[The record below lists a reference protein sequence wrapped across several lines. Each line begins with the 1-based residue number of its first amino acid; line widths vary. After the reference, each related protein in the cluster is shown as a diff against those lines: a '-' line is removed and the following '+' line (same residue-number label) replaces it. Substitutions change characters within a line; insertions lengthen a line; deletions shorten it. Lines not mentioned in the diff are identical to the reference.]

1 MERGGKR
8 TRGALLGVRL
18 VPSVLLPL
26 LPLLQLAGGAPLGR
40 GLYPMPASVLQ
51 GRGEAQAGCPGLWQS
66 PPCLCYLDRVVNAAR
81 GTWGNRG
88 CRERCV
94 FTSRGRQLSFLPRV
108 PVPAPG
114 DPPPGHGQQEGGCG
128 WVQVGTAL
136 SSRGTLV
143 LEAALRSA
151 LLALERALAEQ
162 QLQRGACGLCA
173 PCLFPPCANLTRLC
187 PQIPPKTY
195 PSTQET
201 LPKHANVAAPSCPLP
216 TRPKVEPGVAQAEV
230 GSRQGGH
237 GDAHGPAVLA
247 APAVPPA
254 VPPSCQAL
262 LDAQALPELPQRN
275 WALSQACAP
284 YQRLCPPE
292 GAQHA
297 CAPLSARLCRH
308 RLQECR
314 SCGHRGD
321 PQANAT
327 APRGR
332 IMGGSVAPQGA
343 WPWLV
348 SVRLHGELMCGGV
361 LVGHSWVLTAAHCFT
376 GNRNELAWTVVVG
389 DHELGKL
396 DVGERAVPVRRIL
409 PHPKF
414 NPKTFH
420 GDLALLE
427 LAVPLALS
435 PTVSPVCL
443 PSGPAEPSPG
453 TACYIA
459 GWGSLYEEGPAAN
472 VVMEARVPLL
482 SQETCRGALGRDM
495 LTNAMFCAGYL
506 SGGIDSCQ
514 GDSGGPLACQD
525 PSSHRFVLYGITSWG
540 DGCGERGKPGVY
552 TRVAAFADWLSLQM
566 DPAPG
571 SREPSCFDLLA
582 LAQLPPE
589 QQLPERA
596 RLCSFYAGS
605 CRAPQGRAACARLS
619 EETCRARTRRCELHS
634 YAQTLVDLLRQAGD
648 FIRNQ
653 LDFSFLTRAL
663 PQLLGKIYGHLFPP
677 RIRRDV
683 PDPAVAGGQP
693 SPTAEGPRRP
703 PTRQGAGWPPPF
715 SGLFGAMG
723 PRLQDWVE
731 ALRDMT
737 EGNPPAPTPDG
748 GQLPEET
755 WLFLQQGEEVVEELV
770 GQGRAFLAQLRAELD
785 LSTLLEATEPQWAP
799 RELSGTPTPSRSVLR
814 GKREL
819 LPTELPGVEE
829 EEEAGA
835 GRGKC
840 PAAPGHCGMPHATS
854 PASASHPGPRAGCP
868 MLHPQSM
875 GASPRAC
882 PGLNKS
888 VVRVGAVRELYA
900 WVLQVP
906 EPDLAMTFQEIL
918 VDLGSKN
925 AKGLYRA
932 QVRAMVGGRP
942 TVFAGLVGLDS
953 DSLARSMPGL
963 VALALEAL
971 KT

>member
-8 TRGALLGVRL
+8 TRGALLGVCL
-18 VPSVLLPL
+18 VPPVLLPL
-26 LPLLQLAGGAPLGR
+26 LPLLQLAGGAPLGQ
-40 GLYPMPASVLQ
+40 GLYPMPAGVLQ
-51 GRGEAQAGCPGLWQS
+51 
-66 PPCLCYLDRVVNAAR
+66 
-81 GTWGNRG
+81 
-88 CRERCV
+88 
-94 FTSRGRQLSFLPRV
+94 
-108 PVPAPG
+108 
-114 DPPPGHGQQEGGCG
+114 
-128 WVQVGTAL
+128 AL

-162 QLQRGACGLCA
+162 QRQQGACGLCA
-173 PCLFPPCANLTRLC
+173 PCLFPPCANLTRYC
-187 PQIPPKTY
+187 P
-195 PSTQET
+195 
-201 LPKHANVAAPSCPLP
+201 PL
-216 TRPKVEPGVAQAEV
+216 
-230 GSRQGGH
+230 
-237 GDAHGPAVLA
+237 
-247 APAVPPA
+247 AVPPA
-254 VPPSCQAL
+254 VPPVCQAL

-297 CAPLSARLCRH
+297 CAQLSARLCRH

-314 SCGHRGD
+314 MAAAAPDPDAPAEAAMPGSCGHRGG

-332 IMGGSVAPQGA
+332 IMGGSVAPRGA

-361 LVGHSWVLTAAHCFT
+361 LVGRSWVLTAAHCFA
-376 GNRNELAWTVVVG
+376 GNQNELAWTVVVG

-396 DVGERAVPVRRIL
+396 GAGERAVPVRRIL

-427 LAVPLALS
+427 LAVTLAPS
-435 PTVSPVCL
+435 PTISPVCL

-453 TACYIA
+453 TTCYIA
-459 GWGSLYEEGPAAN
+459 GWGSLYEEGPAAD
-472 VVMEARVPLL
+472 VVMEAQVPLL
-482 SQETCRGALGRDM
+482 SQETCQGALGRDL
-495 LTNAMFCAGYL
+495 LTSTMFCAGYL

-525 PSSHRFVLYGITSWG
+525 PSSHRFILYGITSWG

-589 QQLPERA
+589 RQPPERA
-596 RLCSFYAGS
+596 RLCAFYAGS
-605 CRAPQGRAACARLS
+605 CQAPQGRAACTRMA

-634 YAQTLVDLLRQAGD
+634 YAQTLVDLLRRAGD

-653 LDFSFLTRAL
+653 FDFSFLTRAL
-663 PQLLGKIYGHLFPP
+663 PQLLGNIYGHLFPP
-677 RIRRDV
+677 RVRRDA
-683 PDPAVAGGQP
+683 PGPAVAGGQP
-693 SPTAEGPRRP
+693 SPTAEGPQRP
-703 PTRQGAGWPPPF
+703 PPSLKHWSPALPATMAHAEGGGHGPPGCPGPSRWGAGQLPPF
-715 SGLFGAMG
+715 AGLFRAVG

-731 ALRDMT
+731 ALRAMA
-737 EGNPPAPTPDG
+737 GGSPPAPTPDG
-748 GQLPEET
+748 GQLPGET

-785 LSTLLEATEPQWAP
+785 LGIPLEAMELRRAPGELTGTPMPSWSAP
-799 RELSGTPTPSRSVLR
+799 RE
-814 GKREL
+814 KREL
-819 LPTELPGVEE
+819 VPTELPEVE

-835 GRGKC
+835 GR
-840 PAAPGHCGMPHATS
+840 
-854 PASASHPGPRAGCP
+854 
-868 MLHPQSM
+868 
-875 GASPRAC
+875 AC
-882 PGLNKS
+882 PGLNES
-888 VVRVGAVRELYA
+888 AVRVGAVWELYA
-900 WVLQVP
+900 WVLRVP

-942 TVFAGLVGLDS
+942 TAFTGLVGLES

>member
-1 MERGGKR
+1 MEPGGKR
-8 TRGALLGVRL
+8 TWGTLLGVRL
-18 VPSVLLPL
+18 VPLV
-26 LPLLQLAGGAPLGR
+26 LPLLQLVGGAPLGQ

-51 GRGEAQAGCPGLWQS
+51 
-66 PPCLCYLDRVVNAAR
+66 
-81 GTWGNRG
+81 
-88 CRERCV
+88 
-94 FTSRGRQLSFLPRV
+94 
-108 PVPAPG
+108 
-114 DPPPGHGQQEGGCG
+114 
-128 WVQVGTAL
+128 AL

-162 QLQRGACGLCA
+162 QRQRGACGLCA
-173 PCLFPPCANLTRLC
+173 PCLFPPCTNLTHHC
-187 PQIPPKTY
+187 PP
-195 PSTQET
+195 
-201 LPKHANVAAPSCPLP
+201 
-216 TRPKVEPGVAQAEV
+216 
-230 GSRQGGH
+230 
-237 GDAHGPAVLA
+237 
-247 APAVPPA
+247 PAVPPA

-262 LDAQALPELPQRN
+262 LDAQGLPELPQRN

-297 CAPLSARLCRH
+297 CALLSARLCRH

-314 SCGHRGD
+314 SCGHRGG

-332 IMGGSVAPQGA
+332 IMGGSMAPRGG

-361 LVGHSWVLTAAHCFT
+361 LVGHSWVLTAAHCFA
-376 GNRNELAWTVVVG
+376 GNRNELVWTVVVG
-389 DHELGKL
+389 DHELGKP
-396 DVGERAVPVRRIL
+396 DAGERAVPVRRIL

-427 LAVPLALS
+427 LAVPLAPS
-435 PTVSPVCL
+435 PTISPVCL

-459 GWGSLYEEGPAAN
+459 GWGSLYEEGPAAD

-482 SQETCRGALGRDM
+482 SQETCRGALGRDL
-495 LTNAMFCAGYL
+495 LTSAMFCAGYL

-525 PSSHRFVLYGITSWG
+525 PSSHRFILYGITSWG
-540 DGCGERGKPGVY
+540 DGCGEQGKPGVY
-552 TRVAAFADWLSLQM
+552 TRVAAFVDWLSLQM
-566 DPAPG
+566 DSAPG

-589 QQLPERA
+589 RQPPERT
-596 RLCSFYAGS
+596 RLCAFYARS
-605 CRAPQGRAACARLS
+605 CQAPQGRAACTRLA
-619 EETCRARTRRCELHS
+619 EETCHARTRRCELHS
-634 YAQTLVDLLRQAGD
+634 YAQTLVDLLRRAGD

-653 LDFSFLTRAL
+653 FDFSFLTRTL

-677 RIRRDV
+677 RVRRDA
-683 PDPAVAGGQP
+683 PGPAVPGRQP
-693 SPTAEGPRRP
+693 SPMAEGPWRP
-703 PTRQGAGWPPPF
+703 PTRQGAGRPPPF
-715 SGLFGAMG
+715 TGLFGAVG

-731 ALRDMT
+731 ALRAMAGD
-737 EGNPPAPTPDG
+737 GPLAPTPDE
-748 GQLPEET
+748 GQLPGET
-755 WLFLQQGEEVVEELV
+755 WLFLQQGEEAVEELV
-770 GQGRAFLAQLRAELD
+770 GQGQAFLAQLRAELD
-785 LSTLLEATEPQWAP
+785 LGTPLEAMEPQRAP
-799 RELSGTPTPSRSVLR
+799 AEPAGIPVLSRSMTR
-814 GKREL
+814 EKREL
-819 LPTELPGVEE
+819 VPTLLPGVEE
-829 EEEAGA
+829 EEEEEAGV
-835 GRGKC
+835 G
-840 PAAPGHCGMPHATS
+840 
-854 PASASHPGPRAGCP
+854 
-868 MLHPQSM
+868 
-875 GASPRAC
+875 RAC
-882 PGLNKS
+882 PGLNES
-888 VVRVGAVRELYA
+888 AVRVGAVQELYA
-900 WVLQVP
+900 WVLRVP
-906 EPDLAMTFQEIL
+906 ESDLAMTFQEIL
-918 VDLGSKN
+918 VDLSSKN

-942 TVFAGLVGLDS
+942 TAFAGLVGLES